1 MNSEHIP
8 YDIFKGHSNHRD
20 ARWILTVEGLY
31 SARER
36 MEQIAAKQPG
46 SYFLFCA
53 STCSVVAETNSA
65 DAAEKIRSSPGVWQ
79 EKDS

>member
-1 MNSEHIP
+1 MNSEHVP

-36 MEQIAAKQPG
+36 MERIAAKQPG

-53 STCSVVAETNSA
+53 STCSVVAETNSVDTA
-65 DAAEKIRSSPGVWQ
+65 KKVRSTPRVWQ
-79 EKDS
+79 QQGS